1 MCHNV
6 IINDD
11 NLCEQP
17 AESFVSRLF
26 YISGQMPVTIDPD
39 EAQLFINDGIESECS
54 EFMQCV
60 CRLS

>member
-17 AESFVSRLF
+17 AESFFSRLS
-26 YISGQMPVTIDPD
+26 YISGQMPVTIDPE
-39 EAQLFINDGIESECS
+39 EAQLFINDGIEPECS
-54 EFMQCV
+54 EYMQCV
-60 CRLS
+60 GSVR